1 MSAQQHTGS
10 AEKDYIFGFVA
21 SLILT
26 VIPFVFVGL
35 EILPKTAT
43 YALLFACAI
52 VQVLVHF
59 SYFLHMEARTEQ
71 GRWNL
76 LSLVFSA
83 IVVLIVI
90 VGSIWIMWNLNINM
104 AM

>member
-1 MSAQQHTGS
+1 MSTHDVDS
-10 AEKDYIFGFVA
+10 AKKDYITGFVA

-26 VIPFVFVGL
+26 VIPFIFAGIQ
-35 EILPKTAT
+35 ILPKGAT
-43 YALLFACAI
+43 YALFFACAI
-52 VQVLVHF
+52 AQVLVHF

-90 VGSIWIMWNLNINM
+90 VGSIWIMWNLNVNM

>member
-1 MSAQQHTGS
+1 MDSQHVDS
-10 AEKDYIFGFVA
+10 AEKGYIVGFVA

-26 VIPFVFVGL
+26 VIPFVLAGI
-35 EILPKTAT
+35 EILPKGAT
-43 YALLFACAI
+43 YGVFVICAI
-52 VQVLVHF
+52 IQVLVHF

>member
-1 MSAQQHTGS
+1 MSNQNIDA
-10 AEKDYIFGFVA
+10 AEKGYITGFIA

-26 VIPFVFVGL
+26 VIPFVLAGV
-35 EILPKTAT
+35 EVLPKGAT
-43 YALLFACAI
+43 VALFFICAI
-52 VQVLVHF
+52 AQVLVHF
-59 SYFLHMEARTEQ
+59 SYFLHMEVKTEQ
-71 GRWNL
+71 GKWNF

-90 VGSIWIMWNLNINM
+90 AGSIWIMWNLNINM